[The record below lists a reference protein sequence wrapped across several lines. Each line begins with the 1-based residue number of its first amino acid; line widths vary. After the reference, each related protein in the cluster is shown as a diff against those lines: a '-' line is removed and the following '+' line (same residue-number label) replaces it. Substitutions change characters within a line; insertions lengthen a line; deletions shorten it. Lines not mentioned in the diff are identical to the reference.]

1 MPLILASGSPS
12 RKELLQG
19 IGITP
24 DHIVI
29 PSVDETPL
37 KGEGAKEYVKRI
49 ALLKARTVREKNP
62 KAYILAADTAVEARH
77 KIFVKATTPED
88 ARQMLELF
96 SGRRHR
102 VYTAICLISPEGHES
117 SRMIATRLTFK
128 HLTPQ
133 EIESYIASG
142 EWEGKAGAYAIQ
154 GKAGKFV
161 KFISG
166 SYTNV
171 MGLPL
176 YETDCLLQGLK

>member
-1 MPLILASGSPS
+1 MPLVLASGSPR
-12 RKELLQG
+12 RKELLQS
-19 IGITP
+19 IGVTP
-24 DHIVI
+24 DDIVI
-29 PSVDETPL
+29 PSVDETPE
-37 KGEGAKEYVKRI
+37 KGEGAKSYVNRV
-49 ALLKARTVREKNP
+49 ALLKARTVHEKNP

-77 KIFVKATTPED
+77 KIFTKATTAEE

-102 VYTAICLISPEGHES
+102 VYTAICLITPDGKES
-117 SRMIATRLTFK
+117 ARTVTTRLTFK

-133 EIESYIASG
+133 EIDSYVASG

-154 GKAGKFV
+154 GNAGKFV